1 MKFEVSVKKII
12 QETPNAKSFI
22 FDKPKGLDFNP
33 GQSFSIYFLQDHGE
47 LRGVPRSFTPS
58 TSPTFD
64 HMELTVK
71 KETVFTTEILNN
83 FKVGEKLGLHGPFG
97 KIAFTE
103 DIKDDLILIAG
114 GSGITPMMS
123 IIRYVVDKKLPNK
136 ITLLYSNKTE
146 EDIIYKKELE
156 DLEKKGKLKV
166 VYCITREKN
175 PGIKCYTKRIES
187 EIITESTDLLKEKTF
202 FVCGP
207 PQMVSSLTDMLRTL
221 KVPDKK
227 IIYEK

>member
-1 MKFEVSVKKII
+1 MKFEVAVKKII

-22 FDKPKGLDFNP
+22 FDKPKDLDFKP

-47 LRGVPRSFTPS
+47 LKGVPRPFTPS

-64 HMELTVK
+64 YMEVTIK

-83 FKVGEKLGLHGPFG
+83 FKVGEKLGIHGPFG

-103 DIKDDLILIAG
+103 DIKDDLVLIAG

-136 ITLLYSNKTE
+136 ITLLYSNRTE

-166 VYCITREKN
+166 VYCITREKS
-175 PGIKCYTKRIES
+175 PGIKCHTKRVDS
-187 EIITESTDLLKEKTF
+187 EIIEKT
-202 FVCGP
+202 
-207 PQMVSSLTDMLRTL
+207 L
-221 KVPDKK
+221 
-227 IIYEK
+227 